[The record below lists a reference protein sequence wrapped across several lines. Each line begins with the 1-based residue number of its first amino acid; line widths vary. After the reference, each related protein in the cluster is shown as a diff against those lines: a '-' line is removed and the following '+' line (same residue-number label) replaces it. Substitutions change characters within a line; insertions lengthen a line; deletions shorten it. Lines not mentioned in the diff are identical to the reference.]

1 MVPKGRN
8 WRNFDFLLL
17 ASPHPLC
24 YSDYLYG
31 NLPQSIRRAPVP
43 WEWTSSAKLPQSS
56 FNFCFM
62 RPGTLCVYC
71 LEVQACTNRTMWL
84 LYEYMYIGK
93 SWVQVHDFP
102 RLLSLPCC
110 GCFAY
115 NLRWTPSVHSNHL
128 LRSSFAIQLLRSDVC
143 FILLIYTGCWYRKYV
158 LFRHVFTTES
168 WATLTICKPHEVTPI
183 IHTSEVFQIWKEHSA
198 TILDTFR
205 CSSHTSERPAYGE
218 ECPSGPVTQVAS
230 ASNVCTRAATR
241 VFCSVLLTY
250 RISIPTLSASG
261 LLHTLT
267 SRGCTIKPTP
277 LRLGKY

>member
-1 MVPKGRN
+1 
-8 WRNFDFLLL
+8 
-17 ASPHPLC
+17 
-24 YSDYLYG
+24 
-31 NLPQSIRRAPVP
+31 
-43 WEWTSSAKLPQSS
+43 
-56 FNFCFM
+56 M

-93 SWVQVHDFP
+93 SWVQVHAFP

-115 NLRWTPSVHSNHL
+115 NLRLTPSVHSNHL
-128 LRSSFAIQLLRSDVC
+128 LRSSFAIQLLKSDVC
-143 FILLIYTGCWYRKYV
+143 FILLIILIAGIGNMFCFDTYLR
-158 LFRHVFTTES
+158 L
-168 WATLTICKPHEVTPI
+168 EVEPRWPSVN
-183 IHTSEVFQIWKEHSA
+183 HTKSHSNNTHFWSISNLKGA
-198 TILDTFR
+198 FCNSYSCNIMSILDTFR

-230 ASNVCTRAATR
+230 ASNVCTQAATR